1 MNLTPL
7 TIVYRPISLLLV
19 FNLIFEKTM
28 YHRLKSFLEKND
40 ILHDSQYGFRE
51 KRWTEHAILDITH
64 QMESNM
70 DKVIHVWYIYW
81 LTKGFWYSRSFNI
94 IFEKL
99 NHYGMLG
106 IINDWFASYLV
117 GRKQITQTNQ
127 KNMSSKET
135 ATGLRFRSPAL
146 PYIHKWYRK

>member
-70 DKVIHVWYIYW
+70 DKVIHVWYIY
-81 LTKGFWYSRSFNI
+81 
-94 IFEKL
+94 
-99 NHYGMLG
+99 
-106 IINDWFASYLV
+106 
-117 GRKQITQTNQ
+117 
-127 KNMSSKET
+127 
-135 ATGLRFRSPAL
+135 
-146 PYIHKWYRK
+146 